1 VPAAESP
8 RSGQRRESPARAAE
22 GVGAACSAL
31 HPGGDATRFTT
42 AKARPKALVKPALA
56 SRCLPGFGRATC
68 FRDGLL
74 RQWVTPRRFPSA
86 RDPRKRRSDSS
97 DGNRGRE
104 PMQML
109 MIISRSSLL
118 NDLLALLASLGV
130 DASTQ
135 LPNVHGR
142 GEAGA
147 AQGTFDSPASNT
159 VILAAMEEEK

>member
-1 VPAAESP
+1 M
-8 RSGQRRESPARAAE
+8 R
-22 GVGAACSAL
+22 
-31 HPGGDATRFTT
+31 
-42 AKARPKALVKPALA
+42 
-56 SRCLPGFGRATC
+56 
-68 FRDGLL
+68 
-74 RQWVTPRRFPSA
+74 
-86 RDPRKRRSDSS
+86 
-97 DGNRGRE
+97 
-104 PMQML
+104 ML

-159 VILAAMEEEK
+159 VILAAMEEEKASRVVAELAAFRKRSAARRGGARIPLRVFVLPCTQAV